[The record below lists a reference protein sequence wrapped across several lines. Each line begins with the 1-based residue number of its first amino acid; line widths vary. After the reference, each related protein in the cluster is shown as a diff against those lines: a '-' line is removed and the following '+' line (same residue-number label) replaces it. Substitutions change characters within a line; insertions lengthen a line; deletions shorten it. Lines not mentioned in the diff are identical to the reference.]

1 MPVIQKPRDTL
12 RDTPRDAI
20 WQPAPC
26 ASGRYHPWL
35 TDHGSLTRRIE
46 ARSPGMKVKVVF
58 QGRRRLHRDERFMA
72 AGNALAL
79 TRDVLLYCGDTLMV
93 YAHSVLRPSE
103 RGAGFRLM
111 KGMGA
116 RPLGAALF
124 TDPRIRRLML
134 RQHKLGRG
142 HELYR
147 QVSRIVKPNRT
158 PVTFWARRS
167 LFMIGKSPILVTE
180 VFLPGVLAL

>member
-1 MPVIQKPRDTL
+1 MPVIQKPRDTP
-12 RDTPRDAI
+12 RDTN

-26 ASGRYHPWL
+26 ASGRYRPWL

-46 ARSPGMKVKVVF
+46 ARSPGMKVKVIL
-58 QGRRRLHRDERFMA
+58 QGRRRLHRDERFLA
-72 AGNALAL
+72 VGNALAL
-79 TRDVLLYCGDTLMV
+79 TRDVLLYYGDTPLV
-93 YAHSVLRPSE
+93 YAHSVLRPGD

-124 TDPRIRRLML
+124 TDPRIRRQML

-147 QVSRIVKPNRT
+147 QASRIVKSQGA